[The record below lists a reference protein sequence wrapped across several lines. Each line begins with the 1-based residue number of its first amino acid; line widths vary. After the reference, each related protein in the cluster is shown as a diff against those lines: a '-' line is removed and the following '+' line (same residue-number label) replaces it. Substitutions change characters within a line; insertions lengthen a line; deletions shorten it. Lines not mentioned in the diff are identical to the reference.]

1 MQKKLIIACD
11 GGAASG
17 KSTGAK
23 LIAKKYKLLLLN
35 SGLYYRYASFLILK
49 HRPKDIT
56 KFLRKKLNKVS
67 YKRISVL
74 DIHTQEISKYVPIL
88 AQNKTVRKIID
99 SIQKKIIKNNN
110 RICIEGRDIASK
122 ILNKNPKYDIAFYF
136 KCNLKVASLRR
147 WHDLKKKVPLN
158 EVKRTLRLRTKL
170 DKNRIHSPLI
180 RVKDSILIQSDK
192 LNKNQMLGK
201 MIASVNKKNLD
212 N

>member
-23 LIAKKYKLLLLN
+23 LIANKYKLLLLN

-49 HRPKDIT
+49 NRPKDII
-56 KFLRKKLNKVS
+56 KFLQNKLNKVS
-67 YKRISVL
+67 YKHSSVL
-74 DIHTQEISKYVPIL
+74 DIHSQEISKYVPIL
-88 AQNKTVRKIID
+88 AQNRGVRKIID
-99 SIQKKIIKNNN
+99 NIQKKIIKNNN

-136 KCNLKVASLRR
+136 TCNLKVASLRR

-180 RVKDSILIQSDK
+180 RVKDSIIIQSDK
-192 LNKNQMLGK
+192 MNKIQMLGK
-201 MIASVNKKNLD
+201 MIASINKKNFR
-212 N
+212 

>member
-56 KFLRKKLNKVS
+56 KFLQKKLNKVS

-136 KCNLKVASLRR
+136 KCNLRVASLRR

-201 MIASVNKKNLD
+201 IALEVPLWN
-212 N
+212 

>member
-56 KFLRKKLNKVS
+56 KFLQKKLNKVS

-136 KCNLKVASLRR
+136 KCNLRVASLRR

-201 MIASVNKKNLD
+201 MIASVNKKNFK
-212 N
+212 

>member
-136 KCNLKVASLRR
+136 KCNLRVASLRR
-147 WHDLKKKVPLN
+147 WHDLKKKVTLN

-180 RVKDSILIQSDK
+180 RVKDSIIIQSDK
-192 LNKNQMLGK
+192 MNKIQMLGK
-201 MIASVNKKNLD
+201 MIASINKKNFR
-212 N
+212 

>member
-23 LIAKKYKLLLLN
+23 LIANKYKLLLLN

-49 HRPKDIT
+49 NRPKDII
-56 KFLRKKLNKVS
+56 KFLQNKLNKVS
-67 YKRISVL
+67 YKHISVL
-74 DIHTQEISKYVPIL
+74 DIHSQEISKYVPIL
-88 AQNKTVRKIID
+88 AQNRGVRKIID
-99 SIQKKIIKNNN
+99 NIQKKIIKNNN

-136 KCNLKVASLRR
+136 KCNLRVASLRR

-201 MIASVNKKNLD
+201 MIASVNKKNFR
-212 N
+212 

>member
-23 LIAKKYKLLLLN
+23 LIANKYKLLLLN

-49 HRPKDIT
+49 NRPKDII
-56 KFLRKKLNKVS
+56 KFLQNKLNKVS
-67 YKRISVL
+67 YKHISVL
-74 DIHTQEISKYVPIL
+74 DIHSQEISKYVPIL
-88 AQNKTVRKIID
+88 AQNRGVRKIID
-99 SIQKKIIKNNN
+99 NIQKKIIKNNN

-136 KCNLKVASLRR
+136 TCNLKVASLRR

-180 RVKDSILIQSDK
+180 RVKDSIIIQSDK
-192 LNKNQMLGK
+192 MNKIQMLGK
-201 MIASVNKKNLD
+201 MIASINKKNFR
-212 N
+212 

>member
-147 WHDLKKKVPLN
+147 WHDLKKKVTLN

-201 MIASVNKKNLD
+201 MIASVNKKNFK
-212 N
+212 

>member
-23 LIAKKYKLLLLN
+23 LIANKYKLLLLN

-49 HRPKDIT
+49 NRPKDII
-56 KFLRKKLNKVS
+56 KFLQNKLNKVS
-67 YKRISVL
+67 YKHISVL
-74 DIHTQEISKYVPIL
+74 DIHSQEISKYVPIL
-88 AQNKTVRKIID
+88 AQNRGVRKIID
-99 SIQKKIIKNNN
+99 NIQKKIIKNNN

-136 KCNLKVASLRR
+136 TCNLKVASLRR
-147 WHDLKKKVPLN
+147 WHNLKKKVPLN
-158 EVKRTLRLRTKL
+158 EIKRTLRLRTKL

-180 RVKDSILIQSDK
+180 RVKDSIIIQSDK
-192 LNKNQMLGK
+192 MNKIQMLGK
-201 MIASVNKKNLD
+201 MIASINKKNFR
-212 N
+212 

>member
-56 KFLRKKLNKVS
+56 KFLQKKLNKVS

-136 KCNLKVASLRR
+136 TCNLKVASLRR

-180 RVKDSILIQSDK
+180 RVKDSIIIQSDK
-192 LNKNQMLGK
+192 MNKIQMLGK
-201 MIASVNKKNLD
+201 MIASINKKNFR
-212 N
+212 

>member
-136 KCNLKVASLRR
+136 KCNLRVASLRR

-180 RVKDSILIQSDK
+180 RVKDSIIIQSDK
-192 LNKNQMLGK
+192 MNKIQMLGK
-201 MIASVNKKNLD
+201 MIASINKKNFR
-212 N
+212 

>member
-56 KFLRKKLNKVS
+56 KFLQKKLNKVS

-88 AQNKTVRKIID
+88 AQNRGVRKIID
-99 SIQKKIIKNNN
+99 NIQKKIIKNNN

-136 KCNLKVASLRR
+136 TCNLKVASLRR

-180 RVKDSILIQSDK
+180 RVKDSIIIQSDK
-192 LNKNQMLGK
+192 MNKIQMLGK
-201 MIASVNKKNLD
+201 MIASINKKNFR
-212 N
+212 

>member
-23 LIAKKYKLLLLN
+23 LIANKYKLLLLN

-49 HRPKDIT
+49 NRPKDII
-56 KFLRKKLNKVS
+56 KFLQNKLNKVS
-67 YKRISVL
+67 YKHISVL
-74 DIHTQEISKYVPIL
+74 DIHSQEISKYVPIL
-88 AQNKTVRKIID
+88 AQNRGVRKIID
-99 SIQKKIIKNNN
+99 NIQKKIIKNNN

-136 KCNLKVASLRR
+136 KCNLRVASLRR

-201 MIASVNKKNLD
+201 MIASVNKKNFK
-212 N
+212 

>member
-23 LIAKKYKLLLLN
+23 LIANKYKLLLLN

-49 HRPKDIT
+49 NRPKDII
-56 KFLRKKLNKVS
+56 KFLQNKLNKVS
-67 YKRISVL
+67 YKHISVL
-74 DIHTQEISKYVPIL
+74 DIHSQEISKYVPIL
-88 AQNKTVRKIID
+88 AQNRGVRKIID
-99 SIQKKIIKNNN
+99 NIQRKIIKNHN

-136 KCNLKVASLRR
+136 TCNLKVASLRR

-180 RVKDSILIQSDK
+180 RVKDSIIIQSDK
-192 LNKNQMLGK
+192 MNKIQMLGK
-201 MIASVNKKNLD
+201 MIASINKKNFR
-212 N
+212 